1 MWRLATSIEPS
12 QRAPLLRAPYR
23 LLPPNHTLRGYRY
36 FSTVTK
42 LFRTEPL
49 PMQTSSNKSGQS
61 GGFTLIE
68 LLVVIAIIAILAAM
82 LLPALSG
89 AKQRAQRISCLNN
102 LKQMGTALF
111 MYSGD
116 NDDKIMRAQFTGT
129 TGPWEGYILFNTT
142 QGSGQKADT
151 RSPTNHGLFYTS
163 GLIPSAKSYYCPGT
177 KPGDQWA
184 YDNYTASGTWPSIP
198 KTGHALVRSA
208 YMYYPQTKQQA
219 NASSPYLFT
228 LATKSTQ
235 LSADRTVM
243 TDLVFSYESIAHR
256 SGSSP
261 GALNCLWG
269 DGHTTVNARKAA
281 FDPVLWSAGQPV
293 TSSAIPGNNATAF
306 LKILFLLQP

>member
-1 MWRLATSIEPS
+1 MH
-12 QRAPLLRAPYR
+12 
-23 LLPPNHTLRGYRY
+23 N
-36 FSTVTK
+36 
-42 LFRTEPL
+42 
-49 PMQTSSNKSGQS
+49 SSNKSGQS
-61 GGFTLIE
+61 RGFTLIE

-82 LLPALSG
+82 LLPALSS

-116 NDDKIMRAQFTGT
+116 NGDHIMRAQFTGT
-129 TGPWEGYILFNTT
+129 TGPWLGYVLFNTT
-142 QGSGQKADT
+142 QGNGQKADT
-151 RSPTNHGLFYTS
+151 RSPTNHGLFYAS
-163 GLIPSAKSYYCPGT
+163 GLIPSARSYYCPGT
-177 KPGDQWA
+177 KAGDQWA

-198 KTGHALVRSA
+198 KTGHMLVRSA

-219 NASSPYLFT
+219 SASSPYLFT
-228 LATKSTQ
+228 LARKSTQ

-243 TDLVFSYESIAHR
+243 TDLIFNYESVAHR

-269 DGHTTVNARKAA
+269 DGHTTVNASKAA
-281 FDPVLWSAGQPV
+281 FDPVLWGAGQPV

-306 LKILFLLQP
+306 LKLLFLLQP